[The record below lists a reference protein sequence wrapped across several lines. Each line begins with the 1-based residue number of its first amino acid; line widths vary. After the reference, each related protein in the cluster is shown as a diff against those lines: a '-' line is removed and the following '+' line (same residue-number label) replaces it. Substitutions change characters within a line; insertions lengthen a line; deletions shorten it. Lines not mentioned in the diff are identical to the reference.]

1 MKKISLLMVIVRR
14 DWEES
19 FVSLLRENQVQPVF
33 SLPAQGTATPSLLSL
48 LGLERLDKT
57 LLFALATRK
66 KGARLMREMVT
77 EMGINIS
84 GTGIALSLPVGSIGG
99 QSSLNY
105 FMRPHNDENDDVEH
119 MEEKKPYPFDLI
131 LAVAQRGY
139 SETVMDM
146 ARKAGAGGGTVV
158 HAKGLGEE
166 YAEKFLGLSI
176 AAEKEMILIVT
187 RHEQK
192 DAIMR
197 GIMDGAGAHSQAHT
211 VLFSLPVED
220 VVGLRSVMK
229 EAEEEE

>member
-1 MKKISLLMVIVRR
+1 MAARR
-14 DWEES
+14 
-19 FVSLLRENQVQPVF
+19 R
-33 SLPAQGTATPSLLSL
+33 A
-48 LGLERLDKT
+48 
-57 LLFALATRK
+57 
-66 KGARLMREMVT
+66 ARLMRRMVT

-105 FMRPHNDENDDVEH
+105 FMRPQNDENGEVDQ
-119 MEEKKPYPFDLI
+119 MEEKRAYPFDLI
-131 LAVAQRGY
+131 LAIAQQGY
-139 SETVMDM
+139 AETVMDM

-197 GIMDGAGAHSQAHT
+197 AIMDGAGAHSQAHT

-220 VVGLRSVMK
+220 VVGLRSIMK

>member
-1 MKKISLLMVIVRR
+1 MNQISLLMVIVRR
-14 DWEES
+14 DWEEG

-33 SLPAQGTATPSLLSL
+33 SLPAQGTATPSLLNL
-48 LGLERLDKT
+48 LGLERQDKT
-57 LLFALATRK
+57 LLLCMAVRRRA
-66 KGARLMREMVT
+66 ARLMRRMVT

-84 GTGIALSLPVGSIGG
+84 GTGIALSLPVGIIGG

-105 FMRPHNDENDDVEH
+105 FMRPQNDENGEVDQ
-119 MEEKKPYPFDLI
+119 MEEKRAYPFDLI
-131 LAVAQRGY
+131 LAIAQQGY
-139 SETVMDM
+139 AEMVMDM

-197 GIMDGAGAHSQAHT
+197 AIMDGAGAHSQAHT

-220 VVGLRSVMK
+220 VVGLRSIMK

>member
-1 MKKISLLMVIVRR
+1 MNKISLLMVIVRR
-14 DWEES
+14 DWEEG
-19 FVSLLRENQVQPVF
+19 FVSLLRNHQAEPAF
-33 SLPAQGTATPSLLSL
+33 SLPAQGTATPSLMSL
-48 LGLERLDKT
+48 LGLESLEKT
-57 LLFALATRK
+57 LLMCMLPRK
-66 KGARLMREMVT
+66 RTADLMGRMVS

-99 QSSLNY
+99 QSSLGY
-105 FMRPHNDENDDVEH
+105 FMRPQNDENNEVDH
-119 MEEKKPYPFDLI
+119 MEEKRSYPFDLI
-131 LAVAQRGY
+131 LAVAQQGS
-139 SETVMDM
+139 SEMVMDM

-166 YAEKFLGLSI
+166 YAEKFLGLSL

-197 GIMDGAGAHSQAHT
+197 AIMDGAGVHSPAHT

-229 EAEEEE
+229 QAAEG

>member
-14 DWEES
+14 DWEEG
-19 FVSLLRENQVQPVF
+19 FVSLLRNHQAEPAF
-33 SLPAQGTATPSLLSL
+33 SLPAQGTATPSLMSL
-48 LGLERLDKT
+48 LGLESLEKT
-57 LLFALATRK
+57 LLLCMLPRNKAVN
-66 KGARLMREMVT
+66 LMGRMVS

-99 QSSLNY
+99 QSSLGY
-105 FMRPHNDENDDVEH
+105 FVRPQNDDNDEVNP
-119 MEEKKPYPFDLI
+119 MEEKKAAYPFDLI
-131 LAVAQRGY
+131 MAVAQQG
-139 SETVMDM
+139 SAELVMDM
-146 ARKAGAGGGTVV
+146 ARKAGAFGGTVV

-166 YAEKFLGLSI
+166 YAEKFLGLSL
-176 AAEKEMILIVT
+176 AAEKEMILIVV

-197 GIMDGAGAHSQAHT
+197 SIMDGAGIHSPAHT

-229 EAEEEE
+229 QGEEA

>member
-1 MKKISLLMVIVRR
+1 MAVRR
-14 DWEES
+14 
-19 FVSLLRENQVQPVF
+19 R
-33 SLPAQGTATPSLLSL
+33 A
-48 LGLERLDKT
+48 
-57 LLFALATRK
+57 
-66 KGARLMREMVT
+66 ARLMRRMVT

-105 FMRPHNDENDDVEH
+105 FMRPQNDENGEVDQ
-119 MEEKKPYPFDLI
+119 MEEKRAYPFDLI
-131 LAVAQRGY
+131 LAIAQQGY
-139 SETVMDM
+139 AETVMDM

-197 GIMDGAGAHSQAHT
+197 AIMDGAGAHSQAHT

-220 VVGLRSVMK
+220 VVGLRSIMK